1 MSSSKIIEQSYQE
14 LVKRTRTKTNVVK
27 GKVNDNKCGEIW
39 VRRNDEE
46 EEINTLL
53 KTTTKAINSLSN
65 SGKVYQNN
73 GRFYFIIHNIYKSSL
88 FNRSW

>member
-1 MSSSKIIEQSYQE
+1 MSSSKIIEQSSYQE

-27 GKVNDNKCGEIW
+27 GKVNDKCGEIW

-73 GRFYFIIHNIYKSSL
+73 GRFYFIL
-88 FNRSW
+88 T

>member
-27 GKVNDNKCGEIW
+27 GKVNDKCGEIW

-53 KTTTKAINSLSN
+53 KTTTTKAINSLSN

-73 GRFYFIIHNIYKSSL
+73 GRFYFIHNNI
-88 FNRSW
+88 